1 MKECMKTFLIF
12 LVIVICLL
20 SVSLLL
26 LFLYVYFKGHNINF
40 DTSILFIGGQGS
52 GKTYNAFALGKKLIF
67 KKRYER
73 LIKNITIFIKNLFR
87 KKSKRY
93 NYYEKPYIYSNLPFL
108 HQKKY
113 GRVLTIEHIMLIDK
127 IPPLSVIIIDELS
140 DFCNQW
146 DYKESNVIDNLTDFM
161 RYIRHYTL
169 GGVLICTDHC
179 LDNIAKPI
187 RSRIGAVYYLYDF
200 KMLFKPIIS
209 VFYYVKYI
217 RLLSVEGI
225 THVVNSEDAEK
236 VHFWQ
241 KPYLFGFHIGKVYD
255 TYAYYEKYK
264 SVPRSQDLYFTNL
277 KSTSNYNSKLK
288 SKRYNKLITENK
300 DVYSNESKKYK

>member
-1 MKECMKTFLIF
+1 MKTFLIACSIL
-12 LVIVICLL
+12 LVVCC
-20 SVSLLL
+20 VSLLI
-26 LFLYVYFKGHNINF
+26 LFLFVYFKGHNINF

-67 KKRYER
+67 KKRFER
-73 LIKNITIFIKNLFR
+73 VIKNIRIFLKNIFR
-87 KKSKRY
+87 KNKLC
-93 NYYEKPYIYSNLPFL
+93 YYEKPFIYSNLPFL
-108 HQKKY
+108 HHKRY
-113 GRVLTIEHIMLIDK
+113 GRVLTIEHIMLIEK

-146 DYKESNVIDNLTDFM
+146 DFKESNVIDNLTDFM
-161 RYIRHYTL
+161 RYVRHYTL

-200 KMLFKPIIS
+200 KMMFKPILS

-241 KPYLFGFHIGKVYD
+241 RPYLFGFHIGKVYD

-264 SVPRSQDLYFTNL
+264 TVPRSDDLYFTNL
-277 KSTSNYNSKLK
+277 KSTSNYNAKLK
-288 SKRYNKLITENK
+288 SKRYIKRITENE
-300 DVYSNESKKYK
+300 DIYTNESKPYK